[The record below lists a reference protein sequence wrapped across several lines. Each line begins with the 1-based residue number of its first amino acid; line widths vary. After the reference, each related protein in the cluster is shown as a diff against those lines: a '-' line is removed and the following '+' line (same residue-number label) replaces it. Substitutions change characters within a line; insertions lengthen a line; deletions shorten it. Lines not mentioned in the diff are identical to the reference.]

1 MSRRICVYCSS
12 SDILEDRYKEVAYSF
27 AEAASSHNCTLVCGG
42 SRKGLMGVM
51 IDAFMSN
58 GGIVEG
64 VMPDF
69 MKELEF
75 YHPDLNSIT
84 FVPTMSERKKLMRQ
98 GTDAVVA
105 LPGGLGTLEE
115 FLETY
120 TLKRLGLYSG
130 DVILLNVYGFFEPL
144 LELFEHFVDNKVLNT
159 NWKSGLKI
167 VNSVDE
173 LIETIDKCEPETL
186 SPRHYAPE

>member
-1 MSRRICVYCSS
+1 
-12 SDILEDRYKEVAYSF
+12 
-27 AEAASSHNCTLVCGG
+27 
-42 SRKGLMGVM
+42 MGVM
-51 IDAFMSN
+51 IDAFIN
-58 GGIVEG
+58 RGGIVEG
-64 VMPDF
+64 VMPEF

-75 YHPDLNSIT
+75 HHPDLNRIT
-84 FVPTMSERKKLMRQ
+84 FVPTMSERKKLMRAE
-98 GTDAVVA
+98 TDAVVA

-130 DVILLNVYGFFEPL
+130 DVILLNVFGFFEPL
-144 LELFEHFVDNKVLNT
+144 LDLFEHLVDNKVLNR
-159 NWKSGLKI
+159 NWETGLKI

-173 LIETIDKCEPETL
+173 LIEAIDKCRPETL

>member
-1 MSRRICVYCSS
+1 
-12 SDILEDRYKEVAYSF
+12 
-27 AEAASSHNCTLVCGG
+27 
-42 SRKGLMGVM
+42 MGVM
-51 IDAFMSN
+51 IDTFISK

-75 YHPDLNSIT
+75 HHPDLSSIK
-84 FVPTMSERKKLMRQ
+84 FVSTMSERKNLLRKD
-98 GTDAVVA
+98 TDAVVA

-130 DVILLNVYGFFEPL
+130 DVILLNVFGFFEPL

-159 NWKSGLKI
+159 NWQSGLKI
-167 VNSVDE
+167 VDSVGE
-173 LIETIDKCEPETL
+173 LIEAIDKCKPEIL

>member
-27 AEAASSHNCTLVCGG
+27 AEAAFSHNCTLVCGG

-51 IDAFMSN
+51 IDTFIN
-58 GGIVEG
+58 KGGIVEG
-64 VMPDF
+64 VMPEF

-84 FVPTMSERKKLMRQ
+84 FVQTMSERKKLMRQ
-98 GTDAVVA
+98 DTDAVVA

-120 TLKRLGLYSG
+120 TLKRLGLYAG

-144 LELFEHFVDNKVLNT
+144 LGLFEHFVGNKVLNT

-167 VNSVDE
+167 VDSVEE
-173 LIETIDKCEPETL
+173 LIEAIDKCKPETL

>member
-1 MSRRICVYCSS
+1 
-12 SDILEDRYKEVAYSF
+12 
-27 AEAASSHNCTLVCGG
+27 
-42 SRKGLMGVM
+42 MGVM
-51 IDAFMSN
+51 IDAFIN
-58 GGIVEG
+58 KGGTVEG
-64 VMPDF
+64 VMPEF

-75 YHPDLNSIT
+75 HHPDLSSIT
-84 FVPTMSERKKLMRQ
+84 YVPTMSERKKLMRE
-98 GTDAVVA
+98 GTDAVIA

-167 VNSVDE
+167 VNSVEE
-173 LIETIDKCEPETL
+173 LVEAIDKCRPETL
-186 SPRHYAPE
+186 SPIHYAPE

>member
-51 IDAFMSN
+51 IDTFISS
-58 GGIVEG
+58 GGTVEG
-64 VMPDF
+64 VMPEF

-75 YHPDLNSIT
+75 YHPDLSSIT
-84 FVPTMSERKKLMRQ
+84 FVQTMSERKKLMRQ
-98 GTDAVVA
+98 DTDAVVA

-130 DVILLNVYGFFEPL
+130 DVILLNVYGFFKPL

-167 VNSVDE
+167 VDSVEE
-173 LIETIDKCEPETL
+173 LIEVIDKCKPEIL